1 MTPPPAR
8 PSSPK
13 PPRRP
18 KAASRLLEGGA
29 SSPRPRRPRPFAT
42 LHHLRLDRS
51 TDFVLLRSN
60 LPRRGTTDGWTTY
73 HDFLRINNYRN
84 TPALLAEFTE
94 DVLELAPLLRR
105 GGNPDLDVH
114 ASYES
119 LQGKWWMY
127 IIFQDGDDQPQLSA
141 IAHVVGKNAC
151 SKHLLGQLVALAMVA
166 TNADVERQLRSGRYS
181 VESCRVLC
189 AGLMRFF
196 PTHVYVDNLS
206 GTYAPSAANL
216 KRAVDMLAAA
226 FDVPFRGVSLTQL
239 VEADTLPRWWT
250 QPPRHPDAR
259 EVEEERMR
267 HARELDPFY

>member
-1 MTPPPAR
+1 M
-8 PSSPK
+8 
-13 PPRRP
+13 
-18 KAASRLLEGGA
+18 L
-29 SSPRPRRPRPFAT
+29 
-42 LHHLRLDRS
+42 
-51 TDFVLLRSN
+51 
-60 LPRRGTTDGWTTY
+60 
-73 HDFLRINNYRN
+73 I

-196 PTHVYVDNLS
+196 PTHVYVDNRS
-206 GTYAPSAANL
+206 GTYAPSAAFPRPRSCL
-216 KRAVDMLAAA
+216 GVRS
-226 FDVPFRGVSLTQL
+226 PFPFPCVASWPRVCRP
-239 VEADTLPRWWT
+239 LPRAASL
-250 QPPRHPDAR
+250 PCVACPLSCA
-259 EVEEERMR
+259 
-267 HARELDPFY
+267 